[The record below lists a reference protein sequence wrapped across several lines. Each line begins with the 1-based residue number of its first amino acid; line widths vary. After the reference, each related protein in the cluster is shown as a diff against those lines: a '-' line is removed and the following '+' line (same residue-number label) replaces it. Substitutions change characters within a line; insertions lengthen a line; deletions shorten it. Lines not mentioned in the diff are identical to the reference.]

1 VSAAAWAPPEFS
13 SAFKRRYFIA
23 PGFVS
28 VITGLKPGLNE
39 RGANYM
45 SAVAEQKKI
54 FKGGSFLIEE
64 RTPDEIFTPEDFT
77 EEHRMIADTTRQ
89 FVDNEVTPHL
99 DELEQHN
106 WNLSRELVRKAAD
119 LGLIGANIPEEFG
132 GLGLDQ
138 TSGALIG
145 ENIGRSASF
154 ATTLGAESGI
164 GLLPIIYFATEAAK
178 QKYLPRIASGEIITA
193 YALTEAGSG
202 SDAMAAKATARLSD
216 DGNEYIL
223 NGEKMWITN
232 GGFAD
237 IFIVFAKV
245 DGDKFTAFI
254 VERQP
259 GLTSGAEEHKMGIK
273 GSSTTALVLSDVRT
287 PVENLL
293 GEVGKGHKIAFNVL
307 NIGRFK
313 LGAMCVGGMK
323 LMVHESVRYA
333 NERHQFGKS
342 ISSFGAIK
350 AKLAEQ
356 AIRTWVGESMIYR
369 TLGMIEAGVGAV
381 DAKDMDARLRAI
393 EEYAAECSIIKVALS
408 EYCDYVVDEM
418 VQIYGGYGYS
428 ADYPAE
434 RAYRD
439 SRINRIFEGTNEIN
453 RMLIPGRLM
462 KSALSGNLALLPAA
476 QALMDEVLSPQLASF
491 DDDDALL
498 AAEEKLAR
506 NAKKVALMT
515 LGTAAQKYMMKLGD
529 QQEILMGIADII
541 MDTYAMETAILRA
554 RKLVASQSEKAAAR
568 YLDITRVFCNDA
580 VGRIESRARATLAGM
595 SEGDELRTLLAAL
608 RRFVKQQ
615 PMNTIAARQRIAD
628 GLIAANKYIF

>member
-1 VSAAAWAPPEFS
+1 
-13 SAFKRRYFIA
+13 
-23 PGFVS
+23 
-28 VITGLKPGLNE
+28 
-39 RGANYM
+39 M
-45 SAVAEQKKI
+45 SAVAEEKQLV
-54 FKGGSFLIEE
+54 KGGAFLIEE
-64 RTPDEIFTPEDFT
+64 RQPEEIFTPEDFT
-77 EEHRMIADTTRQ
+77 EEHRMIAETTRQ
-89 FVDNEVTPHL
+89 FVDNEVSPHV
-99 DELEQHN
+99 DALESHD
-106 WNLSRELVRKAAD
+106 WKLARELVGKAAE
-119 LGLIGANIPEEFG
+119 LGLIGANIPEEYG

-138 TSGALIG
+138 TSGALVG
-145 ENIGRSASF
+145 ENIGRCASF

-178 QKYLPRIASGEIITA
+178 QKYLPKIASGELITA

-202 SDAMAAKATARLSD
+202 SDAMAAKATARLSE
-216 DGNEYIL
+216 DGTEYIL

-245 DGDKFTAFI
+245 DGDKFSAFI

-293 GEVGKGHKIAFNVL
+293 GEIGKGHKIAFNVL

-313 LGAMCVGGMK
+313 LGAMCIGGMK

-350 AKLAEQ
+350 SKLAEQ

-381 DAKDMDARLRAI
+381 DSKDMDARLRAI

-462 KSALSGNLALLPAA
+462 KSALSGRLALLPAA
-476 QALMDEVLSPQLASF
+476 QALMDEVLSPQLGGL
-491 DDDDALL
+491 DDDESLL
-498 AAEEKLAR
+498 AAEQKLVQ

-529 QQEILMGIADII
+529 QQEILMGIADVI
-541 MDTYAMETAILRA
+541 MDTYAMETAILRT
-554 RKLVASQSEKAAAR
+554 RKLSASQGEGAAAR
-568 YLDITRVFCNDA
+568 YVEITQVFCNDA
-580 VGRIESRARATLAGM
+580 VGRIEAKAKSTLAGM

-608 RRFVKQQ
+608 RRFTKLQ

-628 GLIAANKYIF
+628 DMISANRYTY

>member
-1 VSAAAWAPPEFS
+1 
-13 SAFKRRYFIA
+13 
-23 PGFVS
+23 
-28 VITGLKPGLNE
+28 
-39 RGANYM
+39 M
-45 SAVAEQKKI
+45 SAVAEQRKI
-54 FKGGSFLIEE
+54 VKGGSFLIENHA
-64 RTPDEIFTPEDFT
+64 PDEIFTPEDFT

-89 FVDNEVTPHL
+89 FIDNEVTPHL
-99 DELEQHN
+99 DRLEKHD
-106 WNLSRELVRKAAD
+106 WNLTRELVRKAAD
-119 LGLIGANIPEEFG
+119 LGLIGANIPEEYG

-164 GLLPIIYFATEAAK
+164 GLLPIVYFATDAAK
-178 QKYLPRIASGEIITA
+178 QKYLPRIAVGELISA

-216 DGNEYIL
+216 DGKEYIL

-245 DGDKFTAFI
+245 DGDKFSAFI

-313 LGAMCVGGMK
+313 LGAMCLGGMK
-323 LMVHESVRYA
+323 LGIQESVRYA

-356 AIRTWVGESMIYR
+356 AILTWVGESMIFR
-369 TLGMIEAGVGAV
+369 TMGMIETGIGAV
-381 DAKDMDARLRAI
+381 DSKDMDARLRAI

-408 EYCDYVVDEM
+408 EYCNYVVDEM

-439 SRINRIFEGTNEIN
+439 ARINRIFEGTNEIN

-462 KSALSGNLALLPAA
+462 KSALSGNLPLLQAA
-476 QALMDEVLSPQLASF
+476 QSLMDEVLSPQLPSL
-491 DDDDALL
+491 DDDETLL
-498 AAEEKLAR
+498 AAEEKLTQ

-541 MDTYAMETAILRA
+541 MDTFAMETAILRA
-554 RKLVASQSEKAAAR
+554 RKLAASQGETAAAR
-568 YLDITRVFCNDA
+568 YLDMTRVFCNDA
-580 VGRIESRARATLAGM
+580 VGRIESCAKNTLAGM

-608 RRFVKQQ
+608 RRFTKQQ
-615 PMNTIAARQRIAD
+615 PMNTIVARQRIAD
-628 GLIAANKYIF
+628 DMIAANKYVY

>member
-1 VSAAAWAPPEFS
+1 
-13 SAFKRRYFIA
+13 
-23 PGFVS
+23 
-28 VITGLKPGLNE
+28 
-39 RGANYM
+39 M
-45 SAVAEQKKI
+45 SAVAEQKQI

-64 RTPDEIFTPEDFT
+64 RTPEEIFTPEDFT
-77 EEHRMIADTTRQ
+77 EEHRMIAETTRQ
-89 FVDNEVTPHL
+89 FVDNEVVPRI
-99 DELEQHN
+99 DELEKHD
-106 WNLSRELVRKAAD
+106 WKLARELVVKAAE
-119 LGLIGANIPEEFG
+119 LGLIGANIPEEHG

-164 GLLPIIYFATEAAK
+164 GLLPMVYFATDAAK
-178 QKYLPRIASGEIITA
+178 QKYLPKIAAGELITA
-193 YALTEAGSG
+193 YALTEAGAG
-202 SDAMAAKATARLSD
+202 SDAMNGKATARLSE
-216 DGNEYIL
+216 DGKEYIL

-245 DGDKFTAFI
+245 DGTKFSAFI

-333 NERHQFGKS
+333 NERQQFGKP

-356 AIRTWVGESMIYR
+356 TIRTWVGESMIYR

-381 DAKDMDARLRAI
+381 DSKDMDARLRAI
-393 EEYAAECSIIKVALS
+393 EEYAAECSIVKVALS

-476 QALMDEVLSPQLASF
+476 QALMDEVLSPQMGGF
-491 DDDDALL
+491 DDDDSLL
-498 AAEEKLAR
+498 AAEQKLTA

-515 LGTAAQKYMMKLGD
+515 LGTAAQKYMMKLAD
-529 QQEILMGIADII
+529 QQEILMGVADII
-541 MDTYAMETAILRA
+541 MDTYAMESAILRA
-554 RKLVASQSEKAAAR
+554 RKLAASQGEKAAER
-568 YLDITRVFCNDA
+568 YLDMTRVFCNDA
-580 VGRIESRARATLAGM
+580 VERIEAKAKNTLAGM

-608 RRFVKQQ
+608 RRFTKLQ

-628 GLIAANKYIF
+628 DLIAANKWIY

>member
-1 VSAAAWAPPEFS
+1 MVAVVEH
-13 SAFKRRYFIA
+13 KKVVQ
-23 PGFVS
+23 G
-28 VITGLKPGLNE
+28 
-39 RGANYM
+39 GA
-45 SAVAEQKKI
+45 
-54 FKGGSFLIEE
+54 FLIEQA
-64 RTPDEIFTPEDFT
+64 TPEEIFTPEDFT
-77 EEHRMIADTTRQ
+77 EEHRMIAETTRQ
-89 FVDNEVTPHL
+89 FMDNEVVTRI
-99 DELEQHN
+99 DELEKHD
-106 WNLSRELVRKAAD
+106 WKLSRELVKKAAD
-119 LGLIGANIPEEFG
+119 LGLIGANIPEQYG

-164 GLLPIIYFATEAAK
+164 GLLPIVYFATEAAK
-178 QKYLPRIASGEIITA
+178 QKYLPKITSGKLITA

-216 DGNEYIL
+216 DGKEYIL

-245 DGDKFTAFI
+245 DGDKFSAFI

-333 NERHQFGKS
+333 NERHQFGKP

-356 AIRTWVGESMIYR
+356 AIRTWIGESMIYR
-369 TLGMIEAGVGAV
+369 ALGMIEARVGAV
-381 DAKDMDARLRAI
+381 DSKDMDARLRAI

-408 EYCDYVVDEM
+408 EYCDFVVDEM

-462 KSALSGNLALLPAA
+462 KSALSGNRALLPAA
-476 QALMDEVLSPQLASF
+476 QALMDEVLSPQMAGF
-491 DDDDALL
+491 DDDDSLL
-498 AAEEKLAR
+498 AAEQKLTT

-541 MDTYAMETAILRA
+541 MDAYAMETAIMRA
-554 RKLVASQSEKAAAR
+554 RQVAASQGE
-568 YLDITRVFCNDA
+568 N
-580 VGRIESRARATLAGM
+580 AG
-595 SEGDELRTLLAAL
+595 A
-608 RRFVKQQ
+608 
-615 PMNTIAARQRIAD
+615 
-628 GLIAANKYIF
+628 